1 MQLANPDDVTDPK
14 RWEHYLCGMECGLP
28 PGKFVV
34 VMVRKCEV
42 VSLETVHI
50 KSGALLVP
58 DFSRVVTSAG
68 RRCSIQS
75 QKDEGS
81 QVTNTKESCIHFK
94 RGEDA
99 HQIVLSVLAA
109 CSLETCLLQRTAS
122 LHPRS
127 SSVVLS
133 LRTATRQEPNANMAT
148 PSEKHPEVYVRGK
161 VDPRQRVRTVPMEV
175 LSLGYSR
182 TGTMSTCLHMLS
194 CSHDIYKN
202 QPIRVA

>member
-28 PGKFVV
+28 LGKFVV

-50 KSGALLVP
+50 KSGAVLVP
-58 DFSRVVTSAG
+58 DFSRVVTSTG

-81 QVTNTKESCIHFK
+81 QVTNTKESCIHFE

-99 HQIVLSVLAA
+99 NQIVLSILAA
-109 CSLETCLLQRTAS
+109 CSLKTCLLQRTAS
-122 LHPRS
+122 LHS
-127 SSVVLS
+127 
-133 LRTATRQEPNANMAT
+133 
-148 PSEKHPEVYVRGK
+148 
-161 VDPRQRVRTVPMEV
+161 
-175 LSLGYSR
+175 
-182 TGTMSTCLHMLS
+182 
-194 CSHDIYKN
+194 
-202 QPIRVA
+202 

>member
-1 MQLANPDDVTDPK
+1 MAKQ
-14 RWEHYLCGMECGLP
+14 
-28 PGKFVV
+28 
-34 VMVRKCEV
+34 CEV
-42 VSLETVHI
+42 VLWKIVSS

-58 DFSRVVTSAG
+58 DFSRTVTSTG
-68 RRCSIQS
+68 RRCSIWS

-81 QVTNTKESCIHFK
+81 QVTNTKESCIHLE

-99 HQIVLSVLAA
+99 HQIVLSILAA
-109 CSLETCLLQRTAS
+109 CSLETCLPQRTAS

-133 LRTATRQEPNANMAT
+133 SRTPTEQEPHATMAT
-148 PSEKHPEVYVRGK
+148 GSEKHPEVYVRGK

-182 TGTMSTCLHMLS
+182 TGTMSTYTHAFLLAPHVQKPVDPCH
-194 CSHDIYKN
+194 
-202 QPIRVA
+202 VARKFVVPHICMQRNPHLLITSQAC